1 MIDLG
6 NLMNKKTKSLRA
18 KILRTSHIA
27 KAGHVASA
35 FSILEILHT
44 LYSEMSTDDEFIL
57 SKGHGSLGLYA
68 VLWDMGFITE
78 EQLDSFGKYD
88 SILGGH
94 PDRNKVPKVAAS
106 TGSLG
111 HGLPIAV
118 GLAFSKILRKKSGV
132 VYCLVGDGECNEG
145 SVWESAILAKH
156 LNLTNL
162 VCIVDNN
169 SSQIR
174 SVPTSDIHQK
184 FESFGFNVVNVEDG
198 HDIEQLR
205 QALKLDSAVA
215 SPTCII
221 CNTVKGYGV
230 GSISS
235 DMFAWHHR
243 PPTSDELSA
252 FLKELES

>member
-1 MIDLG
+1 
-6 NLMNKKTKSLRA
+6 
-18 KILRTSHIA
+18 
-27 KAGHVASA
+27 
-35 FSILEILHT
+35 
-44 LYSEMSTDDEFIL
+44 
-57 SKGHGSLGLYA
+57 
-68 VLWDMGFITE
+68 
-78 EQLDSFGKYD
+78 
-88 SILGGH
+88 
-94 PDRNKVPKVAAS
+94 
-106 TGSLG
+106 
-111 HGLPIAV
+111 
-118 GLAFSKILRKKSGV
+118 
-132 VYCLVGDGECNEG
+132 VGDGECNEG